1 MFDAKNAGYYWVCH
15 ADSSHFLYG
24 HLFDRTGRAHFSI
37 SKKMVSMY
45 NRSVIEFL
53 LWLIV
58 IESPGIYIAGGDD
71 TFAR

>member
-1 MFDAKNAGYYWVCH
+1 MFDAKNAGYCRVCH
-15 ADSSHFLYG
+15 ADLSQFWYG
-24 HLFDRTGRAHFSI
+24 HLFDRTARAHFSI